1 MMKRD
6 LLWTGHVII
15 IVKITEKMPSLEKQ
29 IAIHVIP
36 LFFTK
41 KKTKEKIFAFISCI
55 LGSLCVGFSES
66 S

>member
-1 MMKRD
+1 
-6 LLWTGHVII
+6 
-15 IVKITEKMPSLEKQ
+15 MPSLEKQ

-36 LFFTK
+36 LFFK
-41 KKTKEKIFAFISCI
+41 EKNKEKIFAFISCL